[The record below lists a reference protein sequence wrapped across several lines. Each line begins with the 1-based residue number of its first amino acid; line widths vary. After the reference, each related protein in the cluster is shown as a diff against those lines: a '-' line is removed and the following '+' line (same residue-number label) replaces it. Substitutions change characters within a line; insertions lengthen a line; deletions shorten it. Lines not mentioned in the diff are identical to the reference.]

1 MFDYTAIG
9 SYVLVVTLGALFV
22 LILVWQKQR
31 SGKVITVWFFSGLVG
46 VLLGLGGTAAI
57 GQLLGY
63 EFTRARGI
71 IVADLSDGE
80 DEDEEEGESGGGG
93 MGGGMGMGMAG
104 GMGGGGGG
112 GGGFGR
118 FGGPPPPKREL
129 TTLVRKLELLTG
141 DVAVTLSD
149 DQAAS
154 ILKILAEIETPD
166 TMTDDDAQSKL
177 DELMAVLDDSQKAKQ
192 AAIRLARPPRSPG
205 GGGPGGPGGEE
216 ADEDANPFQQEANA
230 KALNELRGRF

>member
-1 MFDYTAIG
+1 MLDYTAIG
-9 SYVLVVTLGALFV
+9 SYVLVVTLVALLV

-63 EFTRARGI
+63 EFARARE
-71 IVADLSDGE
+71 VVVLDPSDM
-80 DEDEEEGESGGGG
+80 EDEEEDEEGGGG
-93 MGGGMGMGMAG
+93 MGGGMGMGMGMGG

-112 GGGFGR
+112 GGR
-118 FGGPPPPKREL
+118 FGGPPSPKREL

-141 DVAVTLSD
+141 DVALTLSD

-154 ILKILAEIETPD
+154 ILEALDQIETSD

-177 DELMAVLDDSQKAKQ
+177 DELMAVLDDTQKAKE
-192 AAIRLARPPRSPG
+192 ASIRLARSPRGSG
-205 GGGPGGPGGEE
+205 GGGSGGSGGEE
-216 ADEDANPFQQEANA
+216 TVEDANPFQQEGNA